1 MKRAIRTLRA
11 TADAGM
17 SLVELLIYS
26 LLLVTVLA
34 VAGGIIMNS
43 LSTQQT
49 VTTVTSA
56 TSAGQL
62 VSASVEQ
69 GIRNASAFQVA
80 TPTAFGQLLRSRTVR
95 VTPAGVST
103 WQCQAW
109 FRTATG
115 DFYARVSP
123 SSAIPAPT
131 TAADLTTWTLVSKGV
146 NLPSGVTQAFTG
158 SSGQLTLAVSVDPGD
173 ADSVLISTTIVSRP
187 QNDTGTAPTT
197 CF

>member
-1 MKRAIRTLRA
+1 MKRAIRKLRA
-11 TADAGM
+11 SADAGM

-26 LLLVTVLA
+26 LLLVTILVI
-34 VAGGIIMNS
+34 AGAIIMNS
-43 LSTQQT
+43 LTTQQT

-62 VSASVEQ
+62 VSSSVEQ
-69 GIRNASAFQVA
+69 GIRNASSFQVA
-80 TPTAFGQLLRSRTVR
+80 TPTAFGQALRSRTVR
-95 VTPAGVST
+95 VTQAGVST

-109 FRTATG
+109 FRTSGG
-115 DFYARVSP
+115 DFYTRVGN
-123 SSAIPAPT
+123 ATIAVPA
-131 TAADLTTWTLVSKGV
+131 TAGDLTSWTLISRGV
-146 NLPSGVTQAFTG
+146 NLPAGVTQAFTG

-187 QNDTGTAPTT
+187 QTDTGTAPTT